1 MTTIIKKTYYER
13 NKASILLKQKKIRD
27 DKKKKKADNE
37 YKDTDEEINFGVA
50 AWLKTDLVLVEL
62 FGDPE
67 DIERLNAKLL
77 AVQISELEWEAK
89 KSPVKVLTK
98 SAKQWQIIKAD
109 PVKLK
114 KHKCSSHISL
124 LRTSLIGQMSEEDL
138 NTHLK
143 QAKETYMR
151 KE

>member
-1 MTTIIKKTYYER
+1 MNTISKQTYYQR
-13 NKASILLKQKKIRD
+13 NKESILLKQKKIRD
-27 DKKKKKADNE
+27 DKKKADNE
-37 YKDTDEEINFGVA
+37 YKDTDEQINFGVA
-50 AWLKTDLVLVEL
+50 AWLKSDLLEVEL

-98 SAKQWQIIKAD
+98 SAKQWQITKAD

-114 KHKCSSHISL
+114 RHKCSCHISL
-124 LRTSLIGQMSEEDL
+124 LRTSLIGKMSEEDL
-138 NTHLK
+138 NAHLK

-151 KE
+151 T